1 MTHTLVSVRT
11 LDNVVEKMS
20 RLPQDKTSE
29 FFAEALARRLIRPM
43 FRRTFESPTIEKH
56 KDAIVNEMDVVTEV
70 GDGNDSHMPRYY
82 SVNIN

>member
-1 MTHTLVSVRT
+1 
-11 LDNVVEKMS
+11 
-20 RLPQDKTSE
+20 
-29 FFAEALARRLIRPM
+29 M